1 MRKTIDE
8 INERIRD
15 GSVSVV
21 TADRMSEIVEEIGAE
36 KAAKEVDVVTT
47 GTFGAMC
54 SSGAFLNFGHSDPPI
69 KMVDVWLNDV
79 RAYGGIAAVDVFIG
93 ATERSRSRGEA
104 YGGGHVIED
113 LVAGREI
120 EVYARSPGTDC
131 YPQREIETRVRI
143 DDLNQAI
150 MLNPRNA
157 YQRYA
162 VATNSTERMME
173 TYMGSLFPHFQNA
186 TYSGSGEL
194 SPICNDPN
202 FETIG
207 IGTRIF
213 LCGGEGY
220 IIGEGTQHNPKSRFS
235 TLMVKGDMKQMDPAF
250 LRGATFRRY
259 GTTLYVGLGVPIP
272 ILNEKIAA
280 NTGVKDE
287 DIITEVL
294 DYGVPRRDRPV
305 LGTVSYRELKSG
317 EIEIQGRVIKTYPLS
332 SHYMAKKVAETLAT
346 WIKKGEFFLTEPVKP
361 LPLDTIQKPMRETKR
376 HPLVMDVMVHEVVTV
391 REDYNIQ
398 QVAKVMVDGQIT
410 HAPVVSRE
418 NKLVGILT
426 AWDIAKVV
434 AQGREARA
442 GEIMTRKVLTT
453 QLDEPVEVA
462 ARKIEKYNISALPV
476 VDSENHVIG
485 IITGD
490 MISRLIGRK

>member
-1 MRKTIDE
+1 
-8 INERIRD
+8 
-15 GSVSVV
+15 
-21 TADRMSEIVEEIGAE
+21 
-36 KAAKEVDVVTT
+36 
-47 GTFGAMC
+47 
-54 SSGAFLNFGHSDPPI
+54 
-69 KMVDVWLNDV
+69 
-79 RAYGGIAAVDVFIG
+79 
-93 ATERSRSRGEA
+93 
-104 YGGGHVIED
+104 
-113 LVAGREI
+113 
-120 EVYARSPGTDC
+120 
-131 YPQREIETRVRI
+131 
-143 DDLNQAI
+143 
-150 MLNPRNA
+150 
-157 YQRYA
+157 
-162 VATNSTERMME
+162 
-173 TYMGSLFPHFQNA
+173 
-186 TYSGSGEL
+186 
-194 SPICNDPN
+194 
-202 FETIG
+202 
-207 IGTRIF
+207 
-213 LCGGEGY
+213 
-220 IIGEGTQHNPKSRFS
+220 NPKSRFS

-272 ILNEKIAA
+272 ILDEKIAA